1 MELSELMDFIRKESK
16 RLDQRDPEFKGQ
28 DKKIL
33 AGAVKLSEE
42 VGELSDEILA
52 DFKLQRG
59 DKQYEKDS
67 ENRLAG
73 EVADVLIST
82 LILAQILDLDV
93 ENALEDKV
101 EQIKSRYH
109 REQ

>member
-1 MELSELMDFIRKESK
+1 MELSELMDFIREEKE
-16 RLDQRDPEFKGQ
+16 RLDQRDPHFKGQ

-33 AGAVKLSEE
+33 AGAVKLTEE

-52 DFKLQRG
+52 DFKLQRE
-59 DKQYEKDS
+59 DKKYEEED

-82 LILAQILDLDV
+82 LILAHLLDLNV
-93 ENALEDKV
+93 EQALEHKI
-101 EQIKSRYH
+101 EQIESRYS
-109 REQ
+109 

>member
-1 MELSELMDFIRKESK
+1 MELDELMDFITEESE
-16 RLDQRDPEFKGQ
+16 RLDQRDPHFKGQ

-52 DFKLQRG
+52 DFKLQRE
-59 DKQYEKDS
+59 DKQYKEGS
-67 ENRLAG
+67 EDRLAG

-82 LILAQILDLDV
+82 LILAQILELDV
-93 ENALEDKV
+93 EKALESKV
-101 EQIKSRYH
+101 KQIEARY
-109 REQ
+109 